1 MRLKYA
7 VVGGD
12 RRAAVLC
19 ELLHADGHRVTSYA
33 LERAELP
40 SEIPKASCLQGC
52 VYGADCVV
60 FPVPSERVGLL
71 NAPYSSLELKFSE
84 LVPALWPG
92 QLVFGG
98 NFSDEFCISAGERGL
113 FPHDLMKNSNFVT
126 GNAAITAECALSLL
140 INSSEKALYGSRV
153 LITGWGRIAKH
164 LAFRIAAC
172 GAELCI
178 AARRPAH
185 LAMIQSLG
193 LDAVPLEALDAV
205 AGDFDFIVNTIPARV
220 ISQTALCCAEC
231 GGVIMEL
238 ASPPGGFDRAM
249 AENIGLKVIFAPGLP
264 GKYAPYSSAA
274 LIRDA
279 VYDTICGM
287 EDRI

>member
-19 ELLHADGHRVTSYA
+19 NLLHQDGHRVISYA
-33 LERAELP
+33 MERAELP

-60 FPVPSERVGLL
+60 FPVPSEKVGLL

-98 NFSDEFCISAGERGL
+98 NLSNEFCISATEKGL
-113 FPHDLMKNSNFVT
+113 IPHDLMKNPDFVT

-140 INSSEKALYGSRV
+140 IDSGERAIYGSRV

-164 LAFRIAAC
+164 LAFRLAAC

-178 AARRPAH
+178 AARRASH

-193 LDAVPLEALDAV
+193 FDAVPIETLDAVI
-205 AGDFDFIVNTIPARV
+205 GDFDFTVNTVPARV
-220 ISQTALCCAEC
+220 ISQTALCCAQS
-231 GGVIMEL
+231 GSVIMEL

-264 GKYAPYSSAA
+264 GKYAPFSSAE
-274 LIRDA
+274 LIRNA
-279 VYDTICGM
+279 VYDTICASEG
-287 EDRI
+287 